1 MIKFV
6 KNLAERRHTMRKIN
20 DFLMSILA
28 GAAISFGGI
37 VFLSLESK
45 VLGSLFFAIGLF
57 MVCTLKLNL
66 FTGKACYLP
75 GKDLKYVG
83 FLCLV
88 WVGNLVGAQLVAML
102 LKMTRVGPALAE
114 KAAGLC
120 QIKTDDTLLSL
131 FVLGMFCNI
140 MIYIGVESH
149 MANEHQVGKYLGIIF
164 GVMVFILCSYE
175 HCVADMFYFAMGGWS
190 VRAFV
195 CLIAI
200 TLGNVAGGVIFPLCM
215 MFREKVMKS

>member
-1 MIKFV
+1 
-6 KNLAERRHTMRKIN
+6 MRKVN
-20 DFLMSILA
+20 DLLLAVLA
-28 GAAISFGGI
+28 GSAISFGGT
-37 VFLSLESK
+37 VCLSLENK
-45 VLGSLFFAIGLF
+45 VLGSLFFSIGLF

-75 GKDLKYVG
+75 GKNLRYVA

-88 WVGNLVGAQLVAML
+88 WVGNLLGAQLVAML
-102 LKMTRVGPALAE
+102 LKVTRVGPVLVE
-114 KAAGLC
+114 KAVALC

-131 FVLGMFCNI
+131 FVLGVFCNI
-140 MIYIGVESH
+140 MIYVGVESH

-190 VRAFV
+190 PRAFA
-195 CLIAI
+195 CLLAI
-200 TLGNVAGGVIFPLCM
+200 TLGNVVGGVIFPLCA
-215 MFREKVMKS
+215 MFREKALQS